1 MQALFSIFL
10 NIFPFMLIMSLND
23 LLRRISIA
31 NVNLFMPQTSKVIAI
46 RSSAPETICEAP
58 DCRQEDILEF

>member
-1 MQALFSIFL
+1 
-10 NIFPFMLIMSLND
+10 MLIMSLND

-31 NVNLFMPQTSKVIAI
+31 KVNLFIPQTSKVIAI